1 MKKVDHIVSVFLR
14 QIVLRMKA
22 LGLNH
27 TTLAQR
33 LDVSRPSVIK
43 VLHGDVNISF
53 GTAIRFAK
61 ALEMD
66 FVPQLVEK
74 RFKDKNY
81 SDTSSYRSSLGED

>member
-1 MKKVDHIVSVFLR
+1 MKKACHRIAVFLR

-27 TTLAQR
+27 TTLAKR
-33 LDVSRPSVIK
+33 LDVSHPHVIK

-53 GTAIRFAK
+53 GTAIRFAQ

-81 SDTSSYRSSLGED
+81 SDTSSYRSLLGED

>member
-33 LDVSRPSVIK
+33 LDVSRPYVIK

-74 RFKDKNY
+74 RFKGNNY

>member
-27 TTLAQR
+27 TTLAKR
-33 LDVSRPSVIK
+33 LDVSRPYVIK

-81 SDTSSYRSSLGED
+81 FDTSSYRSLLGED